1 MKFRAHLQD
10 YKIEEVPIIFTDR
23 IRGKSKMSA
32 SIINEAVF
40 GVLQMKLRSLFHKKK
55 F

>member
-1 MKFRAHLQD
+1 MKFRAHLQN

-40 GVLQMKLRSLFHKKK
+40 GVVQMKLRSLFHKKK